1 MSESYLIPAQTYT
14 FEEEIKHSRFITVLF
29 HCDSEEVFKCVLTN
43 LKVEYPGAN
52 HYCYAFVSAAPDN
65 QVAIGSSDD
74 GEPAGSAGRPMLAS
88 LQGANIGEIGAVVIR
103 YFGGTKLGVGGL
115 VRAYSSGIKQA
126 VKLLPTS
133 LKQIRYRVSLACDY
147 AQLKDIEHFVSKAN
161 ALIEDRVFA
170 DQVTLI
176 IAIPKASLTELNA
189 DLATISQGQ
198 LQLRLD

>member
-1 MSESYLIPAQTYT
+1 MAWFGRIAL
-14 FEEEIKHSRFITVLF
+14 
-29 HCDSEEVFKCVLTN
+29 
-43 LKVEYPGAN
+43 
-52 HYCYAFVSAAPDN
+52 VS
-65 QVAIGSSDD
+65 S
-74 GEPAGSAGRPMLAS
+74 
-88 LQGANIGEIGAVVIR
+88 
-103 YFGGTKLGVGGL
+103 
-115 VRAYSSGIKQA
+115 KQL
-126 VKLLPTS
+126 LLPTS

>member
-43 LKVEYPGAN
+43 LKAEYPGAS

-65 QVAIGSSDD
+65 QVEIGSSDD

-126 VKLLPTS
+126 V
-133 LKQIRYRVSLACDY
+133 V
-147 AQLKDIEHFVSKAN
+147 
-161 ALIEDRVFA
+161 
-170 DQVTLI
+170 VT
-176 IAIPKASLTELNA
+176 
-189 DLATISQGQ
+189 D
-198 LQLRLD
+198 